1 MDWLAY
7 IEVVNMSNPISNNYF
22 LVDTGALEI
31 LLKKTQRPHFIGGS
45 KTNQVT
51 SCVLVC
57 VNGRMRTT
65 SIVKDGVTSVSH
77 FSVPLLENGE
87 SYVSDRTYDG
97 NIYVSDIDTLLGVL
111 KYHGGKLKIHQSP
124 SSNKVRIISNNKT
137 TTIDANPNAKA
148 FSNSNETLS
157 TWLNKSIGLMAKIN
171 QTSDFNEPV
180 TYTTASGESF
190 EPTVDMNFEAIDLYE
205 ALRTDNMNGQKLN
218 RYTFELHD
226 RGLYV
231 GTGAY
236 NKGKNTTTIDATNHF
251 LNEWTLPDAV
261 TFSGGLE
268 QTLAHINGKVRL
280 SIFDFTAYEQGHRLL
295 LSFGEGDDDF
305 ILQASV
311 TR

>member
-1 MDWLAY
+1 MDWTTY
-7 IEVVNMSNPISNNYF
+7 VEVVNMTNPISNNYF

-45 KTNQVT
+45 KSNQVT

-57 VNGRMRTT
+57 VDGRMRTT

-87 SYVSDRTYDG
+87 SYVSDKTYDG

-124 SSNKVRIISNNKT
+124 SSNKVRLISNNKT

-148 FSNSNETLS
+148 FTNSNETLES
-157 TWLNKSIGLMAKIN
+157 WLNKSITLMAKIN
-171 QTSDFNEPV
+171 QTSNYNEPV
-180 TYTTASGESF
+180 TYTAANETVF
-190 EPTVDMNFEAIDLYE
+190 EPCVDMHFEAIDLYE

-218 RYTFELHD
+218 RYTVELHD
-226 RGLYV
+226 RGLYFT
-231 GTGAY
+231 TGAY
-236 NKGKNTTTIDATNHF
+236 NKGKNLTQVNAS
-251 LNEWTLPDAV
+251 ERGSSQYLPDAV

-280 SIFDFTAYEQGHRLL
+280 SIFDFSQYEQGHRLL
-295 LSFGEGDDDF
+295 LSFGEGTDDF
-305 ILQASV
+305 LLQASV